1 MKCNW
6 LGVDWWDLDL
16 GGVPRTFVSSEN
28 RRGRQSQVWEWG
40 TSAISALG
48 SLSRRIPVSLEP
60 ALVPEFVL
68 GHLGLT
74 LSQKESKGQ

>member
-1 MKCNW
+1 M
-6 LGVDWWDLDL
+6 
-16 GGVPRTFVSSEN
+16 
-28 RRGRQSQVWEWG
+28 WEWG